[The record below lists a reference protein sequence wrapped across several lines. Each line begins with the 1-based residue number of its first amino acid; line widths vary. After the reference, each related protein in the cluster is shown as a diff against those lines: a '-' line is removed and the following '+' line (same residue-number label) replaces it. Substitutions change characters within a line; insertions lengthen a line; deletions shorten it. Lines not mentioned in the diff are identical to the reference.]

1 MGGLSRKVSALLHCK
16 RALWQ
21 GEALEAA
28 IGCLPVL
35 IIVLRLCPVWLAR
48 LKIHQGRNAAV
59 VILCAGAFRVA
70 ELSSGRGQ
78 TGEWLMAHS
87 LARPPAYYFY

>member
-28 IGCLPVL
+28 IDCLPVL

-70 ELSSGRGQ
+70 ELSSG
-78 TGEWLMAHS
+78 
-87 LARPPAYYFY
+87 